1 MHYERSRCIFRIA
14 LSFRDSPSYQFLPS
28 FPSISYLSDNMRC
41 LNGISFTRELNL
53 CAFDGCLMVHKY
65 RTSTQT
71 RWRWWNGSFAAL
83 VIWEGNTFA
92 EALVKRFTRKQCSL
106 PEKNEIPKTRK
117 THTCFSSR
125 NSQIR
130 KHRCV
135 LYPPTTG
142 KKRKK
147 WKKNSNTKMKRH
159 GRKGQ
164 PWAIRHADGG
174 WKGWRGASFE
184 RQSSTCASGHFTRRV
199 YHLCIPCRTDNV

>member
-1 MHYERSRCIFRIA
+1 MESH
-14 LSFRDSPSYQFLPS
+14 LPEN
-28 FPSISYLSDNMRC
+28 SISVLSTGVWWFTNTERACKPADDN
-41 LNGISFTRELNL
+41 E
-53 CAFDGCLMVHKY
+53 MV
-65 RTSTQT
+65 
-71 RWRWWNGSFAAL
+71 SFAAL

-106 PEKNEIPKTRK
+106 PEKNEIQKRER
-117 THTCFSSR
+117 HTCFSSR

-147 WKKNSNTKMKRH
+147 WKKNNNTKMKRH

-174 WKGWRGASFE
+174 CKGWRGASFE